1 MEILITMPQTMALT
15 VQIDKRFFLNT
26 NVKIKLNFSVKLCFK
41 QTKLDKSLH
50 QLTKRNP
57 KTQNKSTNKNL
68 KKCRENGDYE
78 NNLNMANNITTEGS
92 KRKKK
97 LRDSKLN

>member
-26 NVKIKLNFSVKLCFK
+26 NVKTKLNFSMKLK
-41 QTKLDKSLH
+41 QTRLDKSLH
-50 QLTKRNP
+50 QLNKRNP
-57 KTQNKSTNKNL
+57 KTQNKYTNKNL
-68 KKCRENGDYE
+68 KKCRQNGDYE